1 MMAFDGRK
9 TREVI
14 WIHAD
19 GARRA
24 KMDSRCSVQYGWR
37 YALMEMLVDPVLS
50 KWVPGWIGEQYR
62 RWNEGFDVFVQ
73 EALAEDAAQE
83 WSNRKVLRRVM
94 QKAREAAKE
103 RARQKRKPGKED
115 EESNHSHAPE
125 SDAGAEG
132 ADAEQQLADLAAED
146 GRE

>member
-1 MMAFDGRK
+1 M
-9 TREVI
+9 
-14 WIHAD
+14 
-19 GARRA
+19 
-24 KMDSRCSVQYGWR
+24 
-37 YALMEMLVDPVLS
+37 
-50 KWVPGWIGEQYR
+50 WVPGGSREQYL

-115 EESNHSHAPE
+115 EESNHSHASE

-132 ADAEQQLADLAAED
+132 PTLSSSSLIWPPRT
-146 GRE
+146 GGSR